1 MKDLWQ
7 ALKELWATYS
17 DALNVG
23 LFFVGLQFV
32 GLILVFLGVSQAPT
46 GSYAA
51 LLWALAC
58 SIFGGTLG
66 FLFGIPRVVQTGQQH
81 STGTFGL
88 SQTPAQT
95 TAYQQQ
101 VNTGLERVS
110 EWLTTMLVGVGL
122 TQLGGLSDHLKQA
135 AEAIEPVFGNA
146 ENRQAFAGALIVFFS
161 VSGFLGSYM
170 MTRLFIASAFGRADT
185 RPIGSLSERADLTM
199 EETIALDNS
208 TIGIG
213 DRPNI
218 LSATAQVAAK
228 KILALPFNSLKTG
241 YDFGLWGKAQVNE
254 KSFKQ
259 AAEAYERASALAPY
273 DVKIQFEYATA
284 LFYSKAAFNEVR
296 LQLMTAYR
304 GIRPET
310 SSDLIK
316 DIYKGLTY
324 HALYHD
330 DSTTGFSE
338 AIKFGEEYVA
348 NRRSLPSGSVWLN
361 LACAY
366 GQKMSWLRAN
376 PSAQTTTVLTNGQEQ
391 SQTSAQ
397 AINAVKQSLLLDSTS
412 RTKLQTLLE
421 GTDPNENDL
430 VIFKDDK
437 DFRSATGL

>member
-23 LFFVGLQFV
+23 LFFVGLQCV
-32 GLILVFLGVSQAPT
+32 GLILIFVGVSQAPT
-46 GSYAA
+46 GSYSA

-66 FLFGIPRVVQTGQQH
+66 FLFGIPRVVQTGEQDAA
-81 STGTFGL
+81 GTSGL
-88 SQTPAQT
+88 SQTAAQT
-95 TAYQQQ
+95 PAYQQQ

-122 TQLGGLSDHLKQA
+122 TQLGSLADHLKQA
-135 AEAIEPVFGNA
+135 AEAIAPAFGGAANG
-146 ENRQAFAGALIVFFS
+146 RTFAGALIVFFS
-161 VSGFLGSYM
+161 ASGFLGSYM

-185 RPIGSLSERADLTM
+185 RPIGSVSERANLTM

-208 TIGIG
+208 IIGIG
-213 DRPNI
+213 ERPNI
-218 LSATAQVAAK
+218 LSGTAQLAAK

-254 KSFKQ
+254 KSFKE
-259 AAEAYERASALAPY
+259 ATEAYERASALAPY

-284 LFYSKAAFNEVR
+284 LFYSGAAFNAVR
-296 LQLMTAYR
+296 PQLMTAYR

-324 HALYHD
+324 HALCQD
-330 DSTTGFSE
+330 GSVAGFSE

-348 NRRSLPSGSVWLN
+348 NRKSLPSASIWLN

-376 PSAQTTTVLTNGQEQ
+376 PSERITTVLTNDQEQ
-391 SQTSAQ
+391 SQTLTQ
-397 AINAVKQSLLLDSTS
+397 AINAVQQALLLDATS
-412 RTKLQTLLE
+412 KTKLQKLLE
-421 GTDPNENDL
+421 GTDPNDNDL
-430 VIFKDDK
+430 VVFKEDK
-437 DFRSATGL
+437 DFRNATGL